1 MFGRDSG
8 IRRIFQGWQVKTD
21 REALYYAL
29 GAVRVLSRML
39 PPSGR
44 VFKERLTSLGNEL
57 EAHLE
62 GKVNALENEEAG
74 KGDESGGGEIDAGHT
89 PLSWPGLRE
98 SGPEES

>member
-1 MFGRDSG
+1 M
-8 IRRIFQGWQVKTD
+8 KTD

-62 GKVNALENEEAG
+62 GRNAVENEEAG
-74 KGDESGGGEIDAGHT
+74 KGDASGGGEIDAGHT